1 MNILFNYLSIM
12 YQKIQYMY
20 QVFTTIQFSTFHQY
34 KSIFIFKNTI
44 VPTWDGLILEIF
56 YVIRFPQR
64 LNTLSLGTVKA
75 GIDKYFLAR
84 VANLGKIN
92 SFLCHHYNNVL
103 SLSSAHLV
111 LPQNV
116 VTSFST
122 ATDNETIFMNNKNID
137 HQTNLQSSK
146 SEHFICLAAN
156 KLLTRIV
163 WHFIICTGNN
173 SLLNYTFTI
182 QTRISY

>member
-12 YQKIQYMY
+12 YHKIQYMY

-56 YVIRFPQR
+56 FVIRFSQR
-64 LNTLSLGTVKA
+64 LNTFSLGTEKA

-92 SFLCHHYNNVL
+92 SFLCHHYKNVL

-122 ATDNETIFMNNKNID
+122 ATDNETLSSWTIKTSIIKPISNLASLNISFVWL
-137 HQTNLQSSK
+137 QTN
-146 SEHFICLAAN
+146 C
-156 KLLTRIV
+156 
-163 WHFIICTGNN
+163 
-173 SLLNYTFTI
+173 
-182 QTRISY
+182 

>member
-1 MNILFNYLSIM
+1 MNILFNYQLCIR
-12 YQKIQYMY
+12 KIQNMY
-20 QVFTTIQFSTFHQY
+20 QVLTPIQFLTFHQY

-56 YVIRFPQR
+56 FVIRFPQR

-122 ATDNETIFMNNKNID
+122 ATDNETLSSWTIKTSIIKPISNLPSLNISFVWL
-137 HQTNLQSSK
+137 QTN
-146 SEHFICLAAN
+146 C
-156 KLLTRIV
+156 
-163 WHFIICTGNN
+163 
-173 SLLNYTFTI
+173 
-182 QTRISY
+182 